1 MAKEKDLKIWWIPQ
15 IPMKAFTVPVK
26 SVDEALLILD
36 TLARYDIFQYE
47 SNIKPDYSN
56 TGGLSVFEDGE
67 WVEWNNKDGEDIKYL
82 LKNYHKEGKKV
93 NENKI

>member
-26 SVDEALLILD
+26 SVDEALMLLD

-47 SNIKPDYSN
+47 NNVKPDYSN
-56 TGGLSVFEDGE
+56 AGGLSVFEDDE
-67 WVEWNNKDGEDIKYL
+67 WIEWNNKDGEDIDYL
-82 LKNYHKEGKKV
+82 LKKYYEKRKKV
-93 NENKI
+93 NED